1 MSEEIKNSV
10 SNIILPMAG
19 LGVRFKKNN
28 FGTIK
33 PLIKV
38 DNQCILEKSISK
50 LPKSKNKLIILK
62 KEIYEKYSNLR
73 KLIKK
78 NSFKSLLLNKN
89 TLGQADTCYKA
100 KKLINNNQDVLI
112 HSCDYILR
120 FSKEKFF
127 ILRKKSDVIIFTY
140 KLKSRIVNDYS
151 DFAYCSLNKDKT
163 VKKIIEKKTISNLP
177 SNDQMIVGTFW
188 FKRSRNFFIS
198 CEIAKKKKYYVNKE
212 LYVANN
218 INVLI
223 KKGLKINFLEADFW
237 INFGDVFDFNSFIY
251 WQNFFSETNYL
262 KI

>member
-1 MSEEIKNSV
+1 MPEEIKNSV

-33 PLIKV
+33 PLIQV

-50 LPKSKNKLIILK
+50 LPNSKNKLIILK

-78 NSFKSLLLNKN
+78 NNFKSLLLNKN
-89 TLGQADTCYKA
+89 TLGQSDTCYKA
-100 KKLINNNQDVLI
+100 KKLINSNQDVLI

-120 FSKEKFF
+120 FS
-127 ILRKKSDVIIFTY
+127 RKKFLSLKKDCDAIIFTY
-140 KLKSRIVNDYS
+140 KLKSRTVNNYS
-151 DFAYCSLNKDKT
+151 DFAYCVINKNQT
-163 VKKIIEKKTISNLP
+163 VTKIMEKKTISNDP
-177 SNDQMIVGTFW
+177 ANDQMVVGTFW
-188 FKRSRNFFIS
+188 FRKSKNFFIS
-198 CEIAKKKKYYVNKE
+198 CELGKKKKYYINKE

-218 INVLI
+218 INILI
-223 KKGLKINFLEADFW
+223 KKGFKVKFLEVDFW
-237 INFGDVFDFNSFIY
+237 INFGDVHDFNSFIY
-251 WQNFFSETNYL
+251 WQNFFFETNYL

>member
-1 MSEEIKNSV
+1 MPNEIKHTV

-19 LGVRFKKNN
+19 LGTRFKKKN

-38 DNQCILEKSISK
+38 DHQCILEKSISK
-50 LPKSKNKLIILK
+50 LPNSKNKLIILK

-78 NSFKSLLLNKN
+78 NNFKSLLLNTN

-100 KKLINNNQDVLI
+100 KKLINDNQDLLI

-127 ILRKKSDVIIFTY
+127 NLKKDSDVIIFTY
-140 KLKSRIVNDYS
+140 KLKSRIVNNHS
-151 DFAYCSLNKDKT
+151 DFAYCVINKNKIVT
-163 VKKIIEKKTISNLP
+163 KIIEKKTISNDP
-177 SNDQMIVGTFW
+177 ANDQMAIGTFW
-188 FKRSRNFFIS
+188 FKKSKDFFMS
-198 CEIAKKKKYYVNKE
+198 SEVAREKKYYINKE
-212 LYVANN
+212 FYVANN

-223 KKGLKINFLEADFW
+223 KKGLKVKFLEVDFW
-237 INFGDVFDFNSFIY
+237 INFGDVYDFNTFIY
-251 WQNFFSETNYL
+251 WQNFFFETNYL

>member
-1 MSEEIKNSV
+1 MPDEIKNSV
-10 SNIILPMAG
+10 GNIILPMAG
-19 LGVRFKKNN
+19 LGVRFKQNN

-50 LPKSKNKLIILK
+50 LPNSRNKLIILK
-62 KEIYEKYSNLR
+62 KEIYAKYSNLR

-78 NSFKSLLLNKN
+78 NSFKSLLLKKN

-100 KKLINNNQDVLI
+100 KKLINNNQDLLI

-127 ILRKKSDVIIFTY
+127 ILRKSSDVIIFTY
-140 KLKSRIVNDYS
+140 KLKSRIVNNYS
-151 DFAYCSLNKDKT
+151 DFAYCSFNKDKT
-163 VKKIIEKKTISNLP
+163 VKKIIEKKTISNDP
-177 SNDQMIVGTFW
+177 ANDQMIVGTFW
-188 FKRSRNFFIS
+188 FKKSKDFFIS
-198 CEIAKKKKYYVNKE
+198 CEVAKEKKYYVNKE

-218 INVLI
+218 INILI
-223 KKGLKINFLEADFW
+223 KKNLKVKFLEVDFW
-237 INFGDVFDFNSFIY
+237 VNFGDVYDFNSFIY
-251 WQNFFSETNYL
+251 WQNFFLETNYL

>member
-1 MSEEIKNSV
+1 MPNEIKHTV
-10 SNIILPMAG
+10 SNIVLPMAG
-19 LGVRFKKNN
+19 LGIRFKKKN

-33 PLIKV
+33 PLIKI
-38 DNQCILEKSISK
+38 DHQCILEKSISK
-50 LPKSKNKLIILK
+50 LPNSKNKLIILK

-78 NSFKSLLLNKN
+78 NNFKSLLLNKN

-100 KKLINNNQDVLI
+100 KGLINNNQDVFI

-120 FSKEKFF
+120 FSKKKFF
-127 ILRKKSDVIIFTY
+127 ALKKRSDVIIFTY
-140 KLKSRIVNDYS
+140 KLKSRIVNNYS
-151 DFAYCSLNKDKT
+151 NFAYCSFNNDNT
-163 VKKIIEKKTISNLP
+163 VKKITEKKTISNNP

-188 FKRSRNFFIS
+188 FKKSKDFFMS

-218 INVLI
+218 INILI
-223 KKGLKINFLEADFW
+223 KKGLIVKLLEVDFW
-237 INFGDVFDFNSFIY
+237 INFGDVYDFNSFIY